1 MRKTYFLYK
10 GEFRESIQS
19 NDNDLNDNE
28 INDNAINNEDE
39 DIIDVD
45 FNLKKKFDFE
55 VKDILD
61 INEYLLELINFQSI
75 VFISKNNFEKKFEII
90 EECLDILFSIF

>member
-28 INDNAINNEDE
+28 INNEDE

-45 FNLKKKFDFE
+45 YNLKKKFDFE